1 MLDETVNRTW
11 MLFAASA
18 VTSWVIQNT
27 LKNVPCIS
35 PAEETSMMILGRE
48 QNNGHV
54 LCSIST
60 SVAKQKGLY
69 KQDTGD
75 YR

>member
-1 MLDETVNRTW
+1 

-54 LCSIST
+54 LCSISPR
-60 SVAKQKGLY
+60 VAKLKGLY
-69 KQDTGD
+69 QQDTGD
-75 YR
+75 HRYQRETC

>member
-1 MLDETVNRTW
+1 

-35 PAEETSMMILGRE
+35 PAKETSMVILGRE

-54 LCSIST
+54 LCSISPG
-60 SVAKQKGLY
+60 VAKLKGLY
-69 KQDTGD
+69 EQDTGD
-75 YR
+75 HRQQQRETSES